1 MHMVVF
7 TSAEGRPSYYQTE
20 TLDDAIKFVE
30 RVRNTEGVEDAKLYR
45 MAEIPLQ
52 IKTYVKVELATAGDG
67 ETAPVGDGRPVDP
80 MHAAAER

>member
-1 MHMVVF
+1 VHMVVF

-52 IKTYVKVELATAGDG
+52 VKTYVKVELASEGG
-67 ETAPVGDGRPVDP
+67 IAPMVDGRPVDP
-80 MHAAAER
+80 MHVTAER

>member
-52 IKTYVKVELATAGDG
+52 VKTYVKVELASASEEPEGN
-67 ETAPVGDGRPVDP
+67 GRPVDP
-80 MHAAAER
+80 IHAAVER

>member
-20 TLDDAIKFVE
+20 TLEDAIKFVE

-52 IKTYVKVELATAGDG
+52 VKTYVKVELATGSDG
-67 ETAPVGDGRPVDP
+67 ETAPAPDARPMDP
-80 MHAAAER
+80 IHAAAQP

>member
-1 MHMVVF
+1 VHMVVF

-20 TLDDAIKFVE
+20 TLEDAIKFVE

-52 IKTYVKVELATAGDG
+52 VKTYVKVELATGSEG
-67 ETAPVGDGRPVDP
+67 ETALVSDGRPVDP
-80 MHAAAER
+80 MHATAER

>member
-1 MHMVVF
+1 VHMVVF

-30 RVRNTEGVEDAKLYR
+30 RVRNTEGVEDAKLFR

-52 IKTYVKVELATAGDG
+52 VKTYVKVELATGTDE
-67 ETAPVGDGRPVDP
+67 ETVPVSDGRPVDP
-80 MHAAAER
+80 IHAVAER